1 MSDYQQEI
9 VRLLPRLRRMAWA
22 LARGNGSAGADG
34 DDLLQRTVE
43 RALERA
49 DERKAGIRLDL
60 WMMRVMKNLWI
71 DEMRMRNRW
80 NRLVEPM
87 PEHDVVGDE
96 GAIADGV
103 IDAVELARIRAM
115 VEELP
120 EEQRLAVKLVLLG
133 GHSYT
138 EAAEILEVPEGT
150 LTSRLARGR
159 AALLQRYQTGRTRH

>member
-1 MSDYQQEI
+1 VSDYRAEI

-22 LARGNGSAGADG
+22 LARDNADRE
-34 DDLLQRTVE
+34 DLLQRTVE

-49 DERKAGIRLDL
+49 GDRKAGVRLDL
-60 WMMRVMKNLWI
+60 WMLRVMKNLWI
-71 DEMRMRNRW
+71 DEMRTRNRW
-80 NRLVEPM
+80 HRLVDPL
-87 PEHDVVGDE
+87 PEHDIIGDE
-96 GAIADGV
+96 GALAEGIT
-103 IDAVELARIRAM
+103 DAVELARIRAM
-115 VEELP
+115 VENLP

-159 AALLQRYQTGRTRH
+159 AALLQRYQTGGTRH

>member
-9 VRLLPRLRRMAWA
+9 VRLLPRLRRLAWT
-22 LARGNGSAGADG
+22 LARDGADG

-43 RALERA
+43 RALERGQ
-49 DERKAGIRLDL
+49 DRKAGVRLDL
-60 WMMRVMKNLWI
+60 WMLRVMKNLWI
-71 DEMRMRNRW
+71 DEMRTRNRW
-80 NRLVEPM
+80 NRLVEPL
-87 PEHDVVGDE
+87 PDSDAIGDE
-96 GAIADGV
+96 GALAEGIT
-103 IDAVELARIRAM
+103 DAVELARIRAM
-115 VEELP
+115 VEDLP

>member
-1 MSDYQQEI
+1 MPDYRHEI

-22 LARGNGSAGADG
+22 LARDGADG

-43 RALERA
+43 RTLQRGG
-49 DERKAGIRLDL
+49 ERKEDVRLDL

-71 DEMRMRNRW
+71 DEMRTRNRW
-80 NRLVEPM
+80 NRLVQPL

-96 GAIADGV
+96 GALAEGIT
-103 IDAVELARIRAM
+103 DAIELARIRAM
-115 VEELP
+115 VEDLP
-120 EEQRLAVKLVLLG
+120 GDQRLAVKLVLLG
-133 GHSYT
+133 GHSYA

-159 AALLQRYQTGRTRH
+159 AALLQRFQTGRTWH